1 VGALVTLQL
10 PPDSPIRELPWIIT
24 FGPLTE
30 AEDWEP
36 VVCGPYERP
45 HALALAEEVV
55 ADEELMAVVE
65 PLLGYAAPDEIRDEI
80 GVARAIAQS
89 DEADGDG
96 VDDVA
101 LDERTLV
108 EHEPDEDGL
117 GAAPPM
123 PERGIAGG
131 PDIGVA
137 EDVPL
142 PTPAEIRAGMARVVR
157 QLAD

>member
-1 VGALVTLQL
+1 MGALVTLQL

-30 AEDWEP
+30 DEDWEP

-45 HALALAEEVV
+45 HALALAEEIV

-65 PLLGYAAPDEIRDEI
+65 PLLGYASPDEIRDEI
-80 GVARAIAQS
+80 GVARSAAQPG
-89 DEADGDG
+89 DTVGGVDEDEAADDGLDEDGFEADGIDLPARVLERGLADG
-96 VDDVA
+96 VD
-101 LDERTLV
+101 
-108 EHEPDEDGL
+108 P
-117 GAAPPM
+117 
-123 PERGIAGG
+123 
-131 PDIGVA
+131 GVA
-137 EDVPL
+137 DDLPL